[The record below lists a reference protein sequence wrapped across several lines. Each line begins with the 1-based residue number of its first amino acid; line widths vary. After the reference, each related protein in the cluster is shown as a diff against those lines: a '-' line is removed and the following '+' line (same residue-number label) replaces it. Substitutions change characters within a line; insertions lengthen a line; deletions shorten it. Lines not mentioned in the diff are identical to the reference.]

1 MDYFEKYYAAL
12 WDTDRERIL
21 AVVEEAQKNGFSPE
35 DVIFKL
41 VIPSIEKMI
50 SPDVTH
56 LSTTLSHHFLAAKI
70 ADELT
75 SEMIKKFKI
84 PPIAKATIILGSSY
98 GDFHGL
104 GKKIVAG
111 VLRASMF
118 NVVDVGIN
126 VPAEKFV
133 DEAIKQNASFI
144 GISSMMVHTAGG
156 ENGAKK
162 VRQILKEKNLESKI
176 KIIVGGAPYRYDN
189 ELYKTVGADS
199 WAASAPNAVTELEK
213 LIEQMKGNNNE

>member
-1 MDYFEKYYAAL
+1 MDYLEKYFAAL

-21 AVVEEAQKNGFSPE
+21 DIVREAESSGYTPE

-50 SPDVTH
+50 GPDVTH

-75 SEMIKKFKI
+75 TEMIKKFKI
-84 PPIAKATIILGSSY
+84 PPIAKATIVLGSSL

-104 GKKIVAG
+104 GKKILGG

-118 NVVDVGIN
+118 NVIDVGIN
-126 VPAEKFV
+126 VPPEKFV
-133 DEAIKQNASFI
+133 AEAISNNASFI
-144 GISSMMVHTAGG
+144 GISSMMVHTATG
-156 ENGAKK
+156 EGGAKK
-162 VRQILKEKNLESKI
+162 VRQLLQEKNLEHTI

-189 ELYKTVGADS
+189 ELYKTVCADA
-199 WAASAPNAVTELEK
+199 WASSAPNAVKELEK
-213 LIEQMKGNNNE
+213 LIEEMKGNKQ